1 MDAIIDFY
9 TELNINRN
17 LNIDEIN
24 LELSKLEGTWRQRE
38 IMQPEKATNMLSL
51 IFAARKVFASEPAR
65 KEYDV
70 KLEQA
75 MHKQDDAEPSNDK
88 TEVISRLCEEAQE
101 YIESGQ
107 IDLAE
112 AVVEK
117 ALSLLDPGVSDARL
131 FGMTALVYS
140 EIEGKNKKSL
150 YFINRAIL
158 EEPNNAIYYVAKAS
172 INYKLMEKA
181 SQNNDSKEIEL
192 YRDEFRKNAQIASEK
207 AEKSSD
213 LNSMAYAYGM
223 LAESYYFVGPKDLK
237 LGEEYAKK
245 SMELGG
251 DLWEYAESV
260 LTSVNLFNTWEEIYS
275 DAMKRAQSNDI
286 SELKSVM
293 TDLRKIMGYKD
304 SFDQVQLLEE
314 KVRRLEEEKNE
325 SENMKHML
333 KTLGLFFLLL
343 ILFLVFSMIFIA
355 FNDGHIYFYN
365 GRFHFS

>member
-88 TEVISRLCEEAQE
+88 TEVISRLREEAQE

-107 IDLAE
+107 MDLAE
-112 AVVEK
+112 AALEK

-158 EEPNNAIYYVAKAS
+158 EAPNEAKYYVAKAS
-172 INYKLMEKA
+172 IIYKLMEKA
-181 SQNNDSKEIEL
+181 SQSNDSKEMEL

>member
-1 MDAIIDFY
+1 MDTIIDFY
-9 TELNINRN
+9 TDLNINRN

-51 IFAARKVFASEPAR
+51 IFAARKVFESETAR

-88 TEVISRLCEEAQE
+88 TEVISRLREEAQE

-107 IDLAE
+107 MDLAE
-112 AVVEK
+112 AALEK

-158 EEPNNAIYYVAKAS
+158 EAPNEAKYYVAKAS
-172 INYKLMEKA
+172 IIYKLMEKA
-181 SQNNDSKEIEL
+181 SQSNDSKEMEL

-251 DLWEYAESV
+251 DPWEYAESV
-260 LTSVNLFNTWEEIYS
+260 LTSVNLFKTMEEIYS

-293 TDLRKIMGYKD
+293 TDLRKIMNYKD
-304 SFDQVQLLEE
+304 SFDQVQILSE
-314 KVRRLEEEKNE
+314 KVRRLEEEKNRLEVEKNE
-325 SENMKHML
+325 SEGVKYAL
-333 KTLGLFFLLL
+333 KIFGVILLL
-343 ILFLVFSMIFIA
+343 VVLLIVILILTSPR
-355 FNDGHIYFYN
+355 Y
-365 GRFHFS
+365 